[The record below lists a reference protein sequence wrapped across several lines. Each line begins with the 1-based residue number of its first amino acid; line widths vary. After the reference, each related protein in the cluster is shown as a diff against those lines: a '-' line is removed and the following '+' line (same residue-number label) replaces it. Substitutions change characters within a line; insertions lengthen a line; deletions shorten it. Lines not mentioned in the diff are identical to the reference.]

1 MKNKLF
7 LFLMMFGMAFFVGC
21 GDSDPVD
28 ENPNDVPP
36 PPEPEVEAVMS
47 LAVKGE
53 PGASQATL
61 TLTTEG
67 IKEYAFKAYKQ
78 GEEPASMSA
87 LLLFSQ
93 GQKGDCVD
101 GENTITVNALD
112 ANSTY
117 TVYVAG
123 IDTTDEY
130 YKEVISIE
138 VITKPFTD
146 EVTQFDVEMD
156 GYKVHVNINN
166 PDVESG
172 KSVYRWALLDW
183 AQYNYLQGMGKTDVM
198 FMLQNDYVWGNFI
211 SENHTFTFD
220 NAWENRYLVDDK
232 GNVIDYE
239 NGGLP
244 QYYSISPGAP
254 AYFLLGEYQWG
265 HIDDLHWVR
274 FYNDGDER
282 NYGWY
287 KPCFDMEAL
296 WDAQEAGQNPI
307 PLQDNWWTGYHYRQ
321 LMEAAPAN
329 VHEGTHRIDE
339 STLAPK
345 GGTLTLIPD
354 DRCVAV
360 QFFLGPKSVVVDEL
374 KAAIFKN
381 DDALWEK
388 YLPYFSCSE
397 SAFDLFSNFTY
408 YTTCNVNGEM
418 QNVELSIENNYWA
431 NPGDEYVIIVNG
443 CGPETKEINGQQ
455 HPTFENQYFSI
466 IEFTIPESTLPL
478 STIEVTPV
486 ETDDPYSVTFNIK
499 CPSRDAAYVEYLCDY
514 ESSWKESGM
523 DNIDNLKQM
532 FATYGSYNRLT
543 GDVLAHI
550 NSSKGYDMVISSRPN
565 AVSYLGAVAYN
576 KDKIMGEPASASV
589 RSAKVPLP
597 DPVDQARFEEVAG
610 DWTASATIMYSP
622 ANSDEWITIT
632 KTSPVTIGDLTLSET
647 TPDEVYAAYGRKPKD
662 EVDALYAEFY
672 NKVMGLNEEHRSYN
686 RIICQGFDFQV
697 PAEGI
702 ESYLRYADPYYLYVA
717 PSSVY
722 NGSDDEQILWEFGP
736 KWYIE
741 FQPDGTAY
749 APFDVENFA
758 PLTAWTPEN
767 YDYYLIAANIQTG
780 RYANKLPEGI
790 KGFPVEIS
798 EDKNTITVKG
808 FEFTYVDSA
817 TGNNATTMLYPQPAF
832 VQTGAYNSFAWVISD
847 VVLTRNNTTAAAQAR
862 LNAPVKGEKAKMTT
876 IDRNGG
882 KFVAPAKMQ
891 KKFSSRTPLTSVEQR
906 GTIRIENV
914 RMMSTVE
921 ELHESASACIE
932 RKYGVKLR

>member
-1 MKNKLF
+1 
-7 LFLMMFGMAFFVGC
+7 MFGMAFFVGC

-28 ENPNDVPP
+28 GSEVTPPVPDD
-36 PPEPEVEAVMS
+36 PETEVTMS
-47 LAVKGE
+47 LEYV
-53 PGASQATL
+53 SNSATQL
-61 TLTTEG
+61 TFELTTEG
-67 IKEYAFKAYKQ
+67 IKEYAFKAYKM
-78 GEEPASMSA
+78 GEEPASVSSLM
-87 LLLFSQ
+87 LFSQ
-93 GQKGDCVD
+93 GQKHDCQD
-101 GENTITVNALD
+101 GKSTIVVNGLTA
-112 ANSTY
+112 STEY
-117 TVYVAG
+117 TVFVAG
-123 IDTTDEY
+123 IDTSDEY
-130 YKEVISIE
+130 YKEVLSA
-138 VITKPFTD
+138 TGKTQDFTN
-146 EVTQFDVEMD
+146 EVTQFDVQID

-166 PDVESG
+166 PNVDEG

-183 AQYNYLQGMGKTDVM
+183 AQYNYFQAMGKTDVM

-211 SENHTFTFD
+211 SESHTFTFD
-220 NAWENRYLVDDK
+220 NAYENRYLMDEK
-232 GNVIDYE
+232 GNMIDYE

-287 KPCFDMEAL
+287 KPCYDMEAL
-296 WDAQEAGQNPI
+296 WDAQDANQNVVAM
-307 PLQDNWWTGYHYRQ
+307 QDQWWTGYYYKE
-321 LMEAAPAN
+321 LMTAAPAN
-329 VHEGTHRIDE
+329 VHEGKHRIDE

-345 GGTLTLIPD
+345 GGILTLIPD
-354 DRCVAV
+354 DRCTGV

-381 DDALWEK
+381 DDALWEQ

-408 YTTCNVNGEM
+408 YTTCSVNGEV
-418 QNVELSIENNYWA
+418 QNVELNIENMYWA
-431 NPGDEYVIIVNG
+431 NPGDEYVVIVNG
-443 CGPETKEINGQQ
+443 HGPETKEMNGGLY
-455 HPTFENQYFSI
+455 PTFENQYFNI

-486 ETDDPYSVTFNIK
+486 ETNDPYSVTFNIK
-499 CPSRDAAYVEYLCDY
+499 CPSGDAAFVEYLCDY
-514 ESSWKESGM
+514 EDSWMESGL
-523 DNIDNLKQM
+523 DNIDNLKNM
-532 FATYGSYNRLT
+532 FITYGAYNRLT
-543 GDVLAHI
+543 GDVLAYI
-550 NSSKGYDMVISSRPN
+550 NSSKGYDMTISSRPN
-565 AVSYLGAVAYN
+565 AVSFLGAVAYN

-597 DPVDQARFEEVAG
+597 DPVDKARFEEVAG
-610 DWTASATIMYSP
+610 DWTASATIMYTP
-622 ANSDEWITIT
+622 AGSNESVKIT

-647 TPDEVYAAYGRKPKD
+647 TPQEVYAAYGRKPKD
-662 EVDALYAEFY
+662 EVDALYAQFY
-672 NKVMGLNEEHRSYN
+672 NKVMAFNEEHRSYN

-697 PAEGI
+697 PAEGF

-722 NGSDDEQILWEFGP
+722 NGTDDEQILWEFGP

-741 FQPDGTAY
+741 FQQDGTAY
-749 APFDVENFA
+749 APFDVVNFA
-758 PLTAWTPEN
+758 PLTAWIPEN
-767 YDYYLIAANIQTG
+767 YDYYLIAANIETKRFAAQM
-780 RYANKLPEGI
+780 PEGV

-798 EDKNTITVKG
+798 ADKNTITLKG

-817 TGNNATTMLYPQPAF
+817 TGQDATTMLYPQPAF
-832 VQTGAYNSFAWVISD
+832 VQTGAYNSFAWVVSD

-862 LNAPVKGEKAKMTT
+862 LNAPVKGEKAQLTS

-882 KFVAPAKMQ
+882 KFVAPGKMQ
-891 KKFSSRTPLTSVEQR
+891 KKYSSRTPLCSVEKR

-932 RKYGVKLR
+932 RKYGIKLR